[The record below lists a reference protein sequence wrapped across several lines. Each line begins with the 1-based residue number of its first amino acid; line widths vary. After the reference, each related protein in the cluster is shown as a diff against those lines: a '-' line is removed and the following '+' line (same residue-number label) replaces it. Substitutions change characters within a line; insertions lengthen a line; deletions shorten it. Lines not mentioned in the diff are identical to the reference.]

1 MSDRSLEAL
10 GLHDVPALRPL
21 TYPGRPVREPVLLSG
36 RELLPLGV
44 TGARVG
50 EWAVA
55 STADPQGRALDQ
67 VLEDLGDAPTRER
80 YPVIAVGSN
89 ASPAQVSY
97 KLQRAG
103 GLSRAVPMVPVEIHG
118 IGVGLSAHIS
128 RAGYVSASPYV
139 TDTRPVTLVVSWLDE
154 AQLAAVDAT
163 EFPNYGRALLPG
175 DGDGFPMVLPNGWR
189 LEGAYLYFNTRG
201 LLAHPDGTPRP
212 TAPQPDVLRA
222 LLRESAPLRDLLGP
236 DPESWVA
243 RAAADPRRCAAG
255 TAVFEEEG
263 WLLQETRF
271 SGYAVAG

>member
-1 MSDRSLEAL
+1 M
-10 GLHDVPALRPL
+10 
-21 TYPGRPVREPVLLSG
+21 LLSG
-36 RELLPLGV
+36 RDVLPLRV
-44 TGARVG
+44 TGERVG
-50 EWAVA
+50 AWPVA
-55 STADPQGRALDQ
+55 SGGSLQERALDQ

-103 GLSRAVPMVPVEIHG
+103 GLSRAVPMVPVKISG

-128 RAGYVSASPYV
+128 RAGYVSASPYASDAR
-139 TDTRPVTLVVSWLDE
+139 DTTLVVSWLDE

-163 EFPNYGRALLPG
+163 EFPNYGRALLP
-175 DGDGFPMVLPNGWR
+175 GDGFPMVLPNGWR

-201 LLAHPDGTPRP
+201 LLAHPDGTLRAP
-212 TAPQPDVLRA
+212 APQPDVLRA

-263 WLLQETRF
+263 WLLRETRF